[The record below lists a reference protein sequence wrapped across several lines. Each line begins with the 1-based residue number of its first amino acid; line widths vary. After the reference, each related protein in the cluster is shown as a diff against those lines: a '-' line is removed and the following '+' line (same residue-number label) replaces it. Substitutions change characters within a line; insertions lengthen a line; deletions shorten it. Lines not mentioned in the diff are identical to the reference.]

1 MPMNAEQL
9 RCIELAR
16 QAIGLSDPNPR
27 VGCVIVCRDGRRA
40 EGHTQAA
47 GQSHAE
53 AHALSS
59 AQRLGLDVRGATA
72 WVSLE
77 PCSHHG
83 RTPPCSSALIEAGLG
98 QVHVACLDPNPLVGG
113 RGLSALRQAGITVVL
128 HDDAWTAAARELNI
142 GFFSRMTRRRP
153 WVRLKV
159 AASLD
164 GTTALLNGRS
174 QWITGEAAR
183 RDGHEWRKRAGAV
196 LTGIGTVM
204 DDDPR
209 LDVRL
214 VPTQLQ
220 PLRVVVDSQLRI
232 DPKAQVLQE
241 PGRCLVYSAAD
252 TKHALPALTKLPNV
266 ELATLPAHTSGPSAG
281 KTDLQALLSDL
292 ADRGV
297 NELHVEAGE
306 KLNGSLL
313 REGCVDELLVYLAP
327 RLLGPGR
334 GLAAFAPD
342 ALQSLE
348 EGLDLQFLDV
358 AALGPDLRIRALTGS
373 GLSFRSQG
381 ADAAG

>member
-1 MPMNAEQL
+1 MNAEQQ
-9 RCIELAR
+9 RCLELAR
-16 QAIGLSDPNPR
+16 QAIGLSEPNPR
-27 VGCVIVCRDGRRA
+27 VGCVIICRDGQRA

-47 GQSHAE
+47 GQAHAE
-53 AHALSS
+53 VHAL
-59 AQRLGLDVRGATA
+59 AEARRLGLDVRGATA

-113 RGLSALRQAGITVVL
+113 RGLAALREAGLTVVL
-128 HDDAWTAAARELNI
+128 HDDAWSAAARDLNV
-142 GFFSRMTRRRP
+142 GFFSRMSRQRP

-196 LTGIGTVM
+196 LTGIGTVV

-214 VPTQLQ
+214 VPTRLQ

-232 DPKAQVLQE
+232 SPKARVLQE
-241 PGRCLVYSAAD
+241 PGRCLIYSAASGAGPAS
-252 TKHALPALTKLPNV
+252 ALAALPNV
-266 ELATLPAHTSGPSAG
+266 ELATLPALAAGPSAG
-281 KTDLQALLSDL
+281 KTDLRALLSDL
-292 ADRGV
+292 AERGI

-334 GLAAFAPD
+334 GLAAFAPQ
-342 ALQSLE
+342 ALQSLD
-348 EGLDLQFLDV
+348 EGLNLQFLDV
-358 AALGPDLRIRALTGS
+358 TALGPDLRLRALTGS
-373 GLSFRSQG
+373 GLAFSGTGKTG
-381 ADAAG
+381 AG